1 MLFDNRRQTRGIINS
16 EPLSLNAPGIWWLS
30 LPVHIRCSSTSM
42 GSSFYR
48 LDIVLHLP
56 RVSVIFLLPKKVKK
70 RKNESR
76 VKWLLCF
83 FFFFFETTNN
93 QKLKEGIKKKK
104 KMLRSIM
111 ISLDSAVS
119 LISDDASALS
129 RTVWSCSWVGGGGRG
144 QFWRESPRVESLEL
158 HDSARTP
165 AARASG
171 RGVQVGWCFIS
182 VCLNNSASPVAFKA
196 AYLTCLFT
204 PRNNTERRYGGIF
217 FFLRNM
223 KSV

>member
-1 MLFDNRRQTRGIINS
+1 MAQFASAHTVQQHQHGLEF
-16 EPLSLNAPGIWWLS
+16 
-30 LPVHIRCSSTSM
+30 LPPWYRVTSSPSFSHIFTT
-42 GSSFYR
+42 
-48 LDIVLHLP
+48 
-56 RVSVIFLLPKKVKK
+56 KK
-70 RKNESR
+70 
-76 VKWLLCF
+76 
-83 FFFFFETTNN
+83 
-93 QKLKEGIKKKK
+93 GKKKK
-104 KMLRSIM
+104 KWKQGEVAALLFFFFLKQQTTNSSKRELKRKKKRLRSIM
-111 ISLDSAVS
+111 ISLDTAVS
-119 LISDDASALS
+119 LISDDASGLS
-129 RTVWSCSWVGGGGRG
+129 RTVWSCSWVGGGWRG

-158 HDSARTP
+158 HDSAGTP

>member
-1 MLFDNRRQTRGIINS
+1 MAQFASAHTVQQHQHGLEF
-16 EPLSLNAPGIWWLS
+16 
-30 LPVHIRCSSTSM
+30 LPPWYRVTSSPSFCHIFTTKKGKKKEKMKAGWSGCSA
-42 GSSFYR
+42 
-48 LDIVLHLP
+48 
-56 RVSVIFLLPKKVKK
+56 
-70 RKNESR
+70 
-76 VKWLLCF
+76 F

-119 LISDDASALS
+119 LISDDASGLS

>member
-1 MLFDNRRQTRGIINS
+1 
-16 EPLSLNAPGIWWLS
+16 
-30 LPVHIRCSSTSM
+30 M

-119 LISDDASALS
+119 LISDDASGLS
-129 RTVWSCSWVGGGGRG
+129 RTVWSCSWVGGGGEG
-144 QFWRESPRVESLEL
+144 TILEREP
-158 HDSARTP
+158 P
-165 AARASG
+165 C
-171 RGVQVGWCFIS
+171 GVLG
-182 VCLNNSASPVAFKA
+182 AP
-196 AYLTCLFT
+196 
-204 PRNNTERRYGGIF
+204 
-217 FFLRNM
+217 
-223 KSV
+223 

>member
-1 MLFDNRRQTRGIINS
+1 MAQFASAHTVQQHQHGLEF
-16 EPLSLNAPGIWWLS
+16 
-30 LPVHIRCSSTSM
+30 LPPWYRVTSSPSFCHIFTTKK
-42 GSSFYR
+42 GKKKKKWKQGE
-48 LDIVLHLP
+48 VAA
-56 RVSVIFLLPKKVKK
+56 LL
-70 RKNESR
+70 
-76 VKWLLCF
+76 F
-83 FFFFFETTNN
+83 FFFFWNN
-93 QKLKEGIKKKK
+93 KQPKAQRGNLKEKKNVEKHNDK
-104 KMLRSIM
+104 PRLCGEPYLRRCICFEPH
-111 ISLDSAVS
+111 SLELFVG
-119 LISDDASALS
+119 
-129 RTVWSCSWVGGGGRG
+129 GGGGRG

>member
-1 MLFDNRRQTRGIINS
+1 
-16 EPLSLNAPGIWWLS
+16 
-30 LPVHIRCSSTSM
+30 M

-93 QKLKEGIKKKK
+93 QQLKEGIKKKK
-104 KMLRSIM
+104 KRLRSIM

-119 LISDDASALS
+119 LISDDASGLS
-129 RTVWSCSWVGGGGRG
+129 RTVWSCSWVGGGGGDNFGERAPVWSPWSSMTQPG
-144 QFWRESPRVESLEL
+144 PPRPEHLDEEYKSGDVSSQSALITRRPRSPSKLHISHACSLLVITQREDMGE
-158 HDSARTP
+158 
-165 AARASG
+165 
-171 RGVQVGWCFIS
+171 
-182 VCLNNSASPVAFKA
+182 
-196 AYLTCLFT
+196 
-204 PRNNTERRYGGIF
+204 F
-217 FFLRNM
+217 FFFFEKYEICVKKKKLGYWFY
-223 KSV
+223 SELI